1 MKALLKKIMILTIS
15 CMLVLTCVCGCAST
29 GKKAMKLDGEKMT
42 ENMILL
48 LMSRMKGNLASAY
61 MFGASA
67 TQNSF
72 WDTVLDASTGMT
84 YDEYY
89 TNAVLDNAKTYL
101 AALALFDE
109 LGLKLPDSTVKEID
123 EELKMLVETDGE
135 GSKSYFN
142 SILAEYGANYNI
154 LREAYIMEAKIAL
167 LNDTLFGAT
176 GSLIDPGNYEKY
188 YQDNYVRFRQIF
200 FYTSDAEY
208 VTDENGDQIYYTD
221 VQKGKIAYKKDG
233 AQQKTDAD
241 GKVVTDKNGDIVW
254 VYTDEEGKERISYDK
269 VGMGDN
275 PTSRS
280 PVLDSKGNVVMRK
293 LTTEEL
299 IAISDKVQLIMDTE
313 AREGEYALFDSLV
326 EKYGEDEGMD
336 LYPHGYYLTETSD
349 YDSPEVV
356 KALFE
361 MEEGEIRRVESE
373 YGIHIVMKYT
383 LDEGGYAKSENQ
395 DFFVTAEGT
404 YSFVN
409 LLKSDMLEDKLAPYK
424 ERIVI
429 EEDIIARLSMKNV
442 GANYHY

>member
-1 MKALLKKIMILTIS
+1 
-15 CMLVLTCVCGCAST
+15 
-29 GKKAMKLDGEKMT
+29 MT
-42 ENMILL
+42 
-48 LMSRMKGNLASAY
+48 
-61 MFGASA
+61 
-67 TQNSF
+67 
-72 WDTVLDASTGMT
+72 
-84 YDEYY
+84 
-89 TNAVLDNAKTYL
+89 
-101 AALALFDE
+101 
-109 LGLKLPDSTVKEID
+109 
-123 EELKMLVETDGE
+123 
-135 GSKSYFN
+135 
-142 SILAEYGANYNI
+142 
-154 LREAYIMEAKIAL
+154 
-167 LNDTLFGAT
+167 
-176 GSLIDPGNYEKY
+176 
-188 YQDNYVRFRQIF
+188 RF
-200 FYTSDAEY
+200 
-208 VTDENGDQIYYTD
+208 
-221 VQKGKIAYKKDG
+221 
-233 AQQKTDAD
+233 
-241 GKVVTDKNGDIVW
+241 
-254 VYTDEEGKERISYDK
+254 
-269 VGMGDN
+269 
-275 PTSRS
+275 
-280 PVLDSKGNVVMRK
+280 
-293 LTTEEL
+293 

-383 LDEGGYAKSENQ
+383 LDEGGYAKSENA